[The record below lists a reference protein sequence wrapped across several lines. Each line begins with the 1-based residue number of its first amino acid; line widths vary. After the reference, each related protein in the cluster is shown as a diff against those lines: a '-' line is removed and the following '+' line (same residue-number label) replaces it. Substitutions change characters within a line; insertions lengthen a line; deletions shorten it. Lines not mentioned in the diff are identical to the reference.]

1 MRYANIIIPYFL
13 YYFPMETRNI
23 IGKRLKQAR
32 HNSKSTITQEEL
44 IAKLQVMDVSI
55 DRSMISK
62 IENGIRPVYD
72 YEVIALAK
80 ALKVKAAWL
89 LGEE

>member
-1 MRYANIIIPYFL
+1 MKS
-13 YYFPMETRNI
+13 RNI
-23 IGKRLKQAR
+23 IGARLKQAR
-32 HNSKSTITQEEL
+32 KASKSHITQEEL
-44 IAKLQVMDVSI
+44 IAKLQVMNIAI

-72 YEVIALAK
+72 YEVVALAK
-80 ALKVKAAWL
+80 ALRVKTSWL